1 MTDPNPED
9 LTIEEEGNLNE
20 ANTAEAPTRKTS
32 RRLRPEVA
40 AAFAARNRELRLQEF
55 YQKPVEQ
62 LEPEELAIMR
72 AAFFKR

>member
-1 MTDPNPED
+1 MKDPNLED
-9 LTIEEEGNLNE
+9 LTIEEEGILNE
-20 ANTAEAPTRKTS
+20 ANTSEVPTKKTS

-40 AAFAARNRELRLQEF
+40 AAFAARTRELRLQEF
-55 YQKPVEQ
+55 YQKPVDQ